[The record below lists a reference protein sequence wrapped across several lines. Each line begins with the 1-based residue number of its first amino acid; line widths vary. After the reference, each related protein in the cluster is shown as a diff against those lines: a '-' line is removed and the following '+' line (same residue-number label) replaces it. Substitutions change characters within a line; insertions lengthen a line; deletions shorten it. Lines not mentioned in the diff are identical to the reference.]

1 VKVSCH
7 SQTQREEKTV
17 SLIAAVP
24 GTLESD
30 SPLLEDKKKRERE
43 GKSKTKITETTISA
57 TFLKTHWLLSHP
69 PTNYLQHTSIC
80 TYVSIVY
87 IDREVNAKMDRILNH
102 RHRRQ
107 TGILIQIA

>member
-30 SPLLEDKKKRERE
+30 SPLLEGRKGK
-43 GKSKTKITETTISA
+43 GKSKTKTTETTISA
-57 TFLKTHWLLSHP
+57 TVLKTH
-69 PTNYLQHTSIC
+69 
-80 TYVSIVY
+80 
-87 IDREVNAKMDRILNH
+87 
-102 RHRRQ
+102 
-107 TGILIQIA
+107 